1 MEKEKFFSNQL
12 RDCEYQ
18 IFLEKEKGKQTLEK
32 F

>member
-18 IFLEKEKGKQTLEK
+18 ILLEKKEGKQTLEK